1 MKFDYSDYLSNPN
14 KYKLFKTATVS
25 NLIVS
30 QEGSVPKGTIVG
42 LKHLGDRFN
51 PLYRRTE
58 PLYALS
64 TGDVC
69 YANGLHSFVL

>member
-1 MKFDYSDYLSNPN
+1 MKFDYSDYLSNPK
-14 KYKLFKTATVS
+14 KYQLFKTATVS

-42 LKHLGDRFN
+42 LKHLGERFN

-69 YANGLHSFVL
+69 YANGLQSFVL

>member
-1 MKFDYSDYLSNPN
+1 MKFDYSDYLSNPK
-14 KYKLFKTATVS
+14 KYQLFKTATVS

-42 LKHLGDRFN
+42 LKHLGERFN

-69 YANGLHSFVL
+69 YANNLHSFVL